1 MRKARVYGGMT
12 ADQRREE
19 RRNKFLDA
27 GLDILRND
35 GLAKVTVVGVCAK
48 AGVTDRYF
56 YESFDSR
63 DVLLDALFDKLAA
76 DAAGKIFSTATLGS
90 GDPRERLHRAIDAT
104 IDELTAGGFGRIA
117 DVQAGEVLMR
127 HRSALTRALAEQTAQ
142 FAHMILGQGAFN
154 TAQART
160 AIRFSLGGAV
170 ETVTGWIDGTLDTT
184 REQVVETCTD
194 LLMAAGTVQLAKLHP
209 TSS

>member
-1 MRKARVYGGMT
+1 MT

-76 DAAGKIFSTATLGS
+76 DAAGKN
-90 GDPRERLHRAIDAT
+90 AT